1 MKDNVGWEI
10 SSDSR
15 VHFRVEKKDKKE
27 IPATKMINLS
37 LEYATQMNRII

>member
-10 SSDSR
+10 GTDGR
-15 VHFRVEKKDKKE
+15 VYFRQEKKDKKE